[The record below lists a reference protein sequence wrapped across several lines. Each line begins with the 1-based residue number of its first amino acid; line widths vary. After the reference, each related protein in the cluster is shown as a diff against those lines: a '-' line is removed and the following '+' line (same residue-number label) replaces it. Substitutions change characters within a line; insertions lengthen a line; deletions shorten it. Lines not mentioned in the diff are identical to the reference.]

1 MNLNWIIDR
10 LREPSTYRGLAW
22 LLTACGVSL
31 RPELLEY
38 ITAAGMAAAGL
49 LGVLT
54 SEAPKTVKIELPP
67 IELVGRSDGSSA
79 EQLRQPVSSD
89 AEAAPAQPGFNG

>member
-10 LREPSTYRGLAW
+10 LREPSTYRGVVW

-38 ITAAGMAAAGL
+38 ITAAGMAAAGI
-49 LGVLT
+49 LGV
-54 SEAPKTVKIELPP
+54 AM
-67 IELVGRSDGSSA
+67 SDS
-79 EQLRQPVSSD
+79 
-89 AEAAPAQPGFNG
+89 NG